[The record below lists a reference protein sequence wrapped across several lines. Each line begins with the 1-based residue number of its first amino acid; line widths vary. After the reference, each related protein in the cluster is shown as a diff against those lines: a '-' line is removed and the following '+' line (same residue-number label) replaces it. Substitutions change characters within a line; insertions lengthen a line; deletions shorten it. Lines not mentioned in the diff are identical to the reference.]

1 MISQLTLT
9 SSRIS
14 DKINMSAVI
23 KASIIGFLSE
33 WSTLIWE
40 LRWMITLAFI
50 LIISDLWFGISDSK
64 YHHLE
69 VRFCVAFK
77 RTFNKIIDY
86 TCYVLVGAV
95 IGKAIAEPYGIDPTV
110 SAITIMIFCYGF
122 ELDSIYGHI
131 CSLHDIK
138 KEYSIWELIWFL
150 VTFRF
155 IRFGNAFK
163 SLREQIKTKP
173 KKLTKKKKI

>member
-1 MISQLTLT
+1 MIDQLTLT
-9 SSRIS
+9 PRLT
-14 DKINMSAVI
+14 DRLNMGIIV

-33 WSTLIWE
+33 WCTLIWD

-50 LIISDLWFGISDSK
+50 LIISDLWFGISDSQ
-64 YHHLE
+64 YHRISI
-69 VRFCVAFK
+69 RFKTAFK

-86 TCYVLVGAV
+86 ACYVLVGAV

-110 SAITIMIFCYGF
+110 SAITVMIFCYGF

-131 CSLHDIK
+131 CSLHDIQK
-138 KEYSIWELIWFL
+138 SYSIWELIWFL

-155 IRFGNAFK
+155 VRFGNAFK
-163 SLREQIKTKP
+163 DIREQIKAKP
-173 KKLTKKKKI
+173 KKLTKKKNI

>member
-1 MISQLTLT
+1 MINQLTLT
-9 SSRIS
+9 PQITG
-14 DKINMSAVI
+14 KLNIGLMI

-33 WSTLIWE
+33 WHSLIWD
-40 LRWMITLAFI
+40 LRWMITLGFL

-64 YHHLE
+64 YHNTPVE
-69 VRFCVAFK
+69 FRNAFK
-77 RTFNKIIDY
+77 RTFNKVVDY

-95 IGKAIAEPYGIDPTV
+95 LGKAIAEPYGIDPIV
-110 SAITIMIFCYGF
+110 SAITVMIFCYGF

-138 KEYSIWELIWFL
+138 KEYSIWELLWFL

-155 IRFGNAFK
+155 MRFGNAFK
-163 SLREQIKTKP
+163 SLREQIKSKP

>member
-1 MISQLTLT
+1 MINQLTL
-9 SSRIS
+9 SSRLT
-14 DKINMSAVI
+14 DKLNMDSAI

-33 WSTLIWE
+33 WQGLIWE
-40 LRWMITLAFI
+40 LRWMVTLAFI
-50 LIISDLWFGISDSK
+50 LILSDLWFGISDSK
-64 YHHLE
+64 YKDIPIKF
-69 VRFCVAFK
+69 RTAFK

-95 IGKAIAEPYGIDPTV
+95 LGKAIAEPYGINPTV

-131 CSLHDIK
+131 CSLHDLDK
-138 KEYSIWELIWFL
+138 KYSIWELIWFL

-155 IRFGNAFK
+155 MRFGNAFK
-163 SLREQIKTKP
+163 DIREQIKSKP

>member
-1 MISQLTLT
+1 MIGQLALAPKIT
-9 SSRIS
+9 
-14 DKINMSAVI
+14 DKINMSSMI

-33 WSTLIWE
+33 WSNLIWE
-40 LRWMITLAFI
+40 LRWMVTLAFI

-64 YHHLE
+64 YHHIP
-69 VRFCVAFK
+69 VKFCPAFK

-131 CSLHDIK
+131 CSLHDLK

-155 IRFGNAFK
+155 LKFGNAFK
-163 SLREQIKTKP
+163 SFREQIKSHP
-173 KKLTKKKKI
+173 KKSTKKKK